1 MIILHLIDTLHAG
14 GAERM
19 VVNLANGLLKRGLK
33 VHVCAS
39 RETGVLSHELDD
51 GIALLLL
58 NRKSTFDLKA
68 IFRLLVY
75 LKKHKV
81 THLHAHGTSFFLGW
95 MAAIC
100 YPKLKFIWHDH
111 YGNAA
116 FLGQRPKKV
125 LKLCARR
132 MNLILSVN
140 HALVTYGKKVLKV
153 NNTVYLSNFSPS
165 AQNLIAV
172 SQDVLKLNVPETF
185 KIVMVAN
192 LRPQKDHLTLIKAF
206 KIVKTKFDKVS
217 LHIVGAPLDND
228 YAQSLQDYLGQQGIA
243 SIYFYGAEPQPQRL
257 MAQADLGV
265 LSSKSEGLPLTLL
278 EYAHAGL
285 PVVVTDVGACREV
298 VQDHGLIVPAQN
310 VDALADAISQMIQQ
324 PQERAQMAA
333 AFQRHV
339 QAIYDPEVIMDALIN
354 HYTQL
359 N

>member
-111 YGNAA
+111 QGNRNLKNLNA
-116 FLGQRPKKV
+116 
-125 LKLCARR
+125 LKLCSRR
-132 MNLILSVN
+132 MNLVFGVN
-140 HALVTYGKKVLKV
+140 QSLVKFA
-153 NNTVYLSNFSPS
+153 S
-165 AQNLIAV
+165 
-172 SQDVLKLNVPETF
+172 DVLNLKNANYLANFVIDEKPKLEKGLQNVKLRAIHTF
-185 KIVMVAN
+185 KIIIVAN
-192 LRPQKDHLTLIKAF
+192 ITPPKDHITLVKSFQTVLT
-206 KIVKTKFDKVS
+206 KTNGIS
-217 LHIVGAPLDND
+217 LHIIGAPSDVNLYGKLKQYCSDHKLDT
-228 YAQSLQDYLGQQGIA
+228 
-243 SIYFYGAEPQPQRL
+243 IYFYGTEPRPQRL

-310 VDALADAISQMIQQ
+310 VEALADAISQMIQK

-339 QAIYDPEVIMDALIN
+339 QANYDPEVIMDALIN